1 MPAIATTAA
10 VAIKAV
16 VGATLTSAGVG
27 ATTAYGIGSAVG
39 GFLTSGAVLG
49 SVALG
54 VVNAVLTPQ
63 VDAAGSATDWRA
75 DPDAAI
81 PFVVGRK
88 AVGGQIVHRDEWG
101 KDNRYQSIVTVYSGA
116 GPVKS
121 FGTCTADGETVTFS
135 GPYGRQS
142 SGTWND
148 IFWGEYSLG
157 AQPSSALQS
166 PSDQNDPT
174 IGGTMPAW
182 GSSYKLSGKACA
194 MHTMAM
200 DKNRERW
207 PNGEPK
213 VLQVVEGIYCW
224 DPRQDSTWP
233 GGDGACRLDDA
244 STWVWSENPYLHA
257 LKWVLG
263 YYENDVLVGGIG
275 AAVSGVD
282 VAAFIEGANVADA
295 NGWTVSALPTT
306 KDDKHQVLLA
316 MLQAGGGR
324 YARKGGKIS
333 CIVRTPRT
341 SIVTVDAG
349 DTAGPFEIE
358 VGADK
363 LDRLNTIIPRCVME
377 THDWEMVA
385 QSKVSVA
392 SYVTADG
399 GVRERGI
406 DYPYVAI
413 QTTNTHQ
420 PAQLAAYDIVD
431 SREPIRGTVPM
442 KGHMAQIEPG
452 DVFTIDEPG
461 FLLDGV
467 ECLCVKREFDPR
479 RDIVQI
485 TFVSETD
492 GKHAFALGL
501 DPTPPTPPGLTAPD
515 IYSVAAPELGVF
527 AATASTGNQPAINVA
542 ADADNVTA
550 QAFRVEYRP
559 YLDPADGEA
568 WDDDDS
574 GWQVVGTY
582 PISTEIVPINGLE
595 PETQYQVAVSYVSQF
610 GVIGDR
616 LILGTVT
623 TGDLVAT
630 DTGKVGGRTAQE
642 VIDDLDAVSD
652 RAGELDEYFGEAVLR
667 LSAAMRD
674 LQAYDEALGFLE
686 GQPVGV
692 KIISERETRESG
704 ELVAANARDLLAG
717 RVDDADAAILNEASL
732 RVSADLAEASAR
744 QLLAGR
750 VDDNE
755 AAILTETSLR
765 VDGDT
770 AEANARQLLAVRVD
784 DNEAAILTEQTARA
798 TQDDAFAQIFTLLGA
813 EAGGGSAF
821 ILNEATVQAGSRGT
835 LASVFNGLDVSIGDN
850 ASAISTLQS
859 ADATQASQLTSLT
872 STVGDNEASITSLFS
887 VTDGLAARAALVL
900 NVNGRI
906 TGYEIDGSTGS
917 FIIAADSFAI
927 AQASAGS
934 AFYPFVVDGSGVSI
948 NTDVSIDGDLLVDG
962 SITYGPLSEGAASNS
977 NADYTA
983 GIATLSAGDD
993 WTEVESAALTVIG
1006 GRPVK
1011 VAWALRVRWINLSGG
1026 DGGNVLVRIKRGS
1039 TEIWQGTLVEL
1050 PAQRLATVYDGG
1062 GSPTLN
1068 YVELGGRLNQIVS
1081 SFIVDEAASAGTHTY
1096 SIEVKP
1102 PAQETVTVA
1111 ERALDLVERRR

>member
-1 MPAIATTAA
+1 MPAVATGAA

-16 VGATLTSAGVG
+16 VGTALTTVGVG
-27 ATTAYGIGSAVG
+27 ASTAYGIGSAVG
-39 GFLTSGAVLG
+39 GFLASGAVLS

-54 VVNAVLTPQ
+54 VVNAVLAPQ
-63 VDAAGSATDWRA
+63 VDAAGSPTEWRA

-88 AVGGQIVHRDEWG
+88 ALGGQIVHRDEWG

-116 GPVKS
+116 GPVKG
-121 FGTCTADGETVTFS
+121 FGACTADGETVTFS

-157 AQPSSALQS
+157 AQPASALQS
-166 PSDQNDPT
+166 PSDKNDPT

-200 DKNRERW
+200 DKQRERW

-233 GGDGACRLDDA
+233 GGEGACRLDDA
-244 STWVWSENPYLHA
+244 STWVWSQNPYLHA

-282 VAAFIEGANVADA
+282 VAAYIEGANVADA
-295 NGWTVSALPTT
+295 NGWTISALPTT

-377 THDWEMVA
+377 SHDWEMVA
-385 QSKVSVA
+385 QDKVSVS

-413 QTTNTHQ
+413 QTGNTHQ

-452 DVFTIDEPG
+452 DVFTVDEPG

-492 GKHAFALGL
+492 GKHAFALGQ

-515 IYSVAAPELGVF
+515 IYSVDPPEVGVF
-527 AATASTGNQPAINVA
+527 AATASSGNQPAINVA

-559 YLDPADGEA
+559 YLDPADDEA

-616 LILGTVT
+616 LVLGTVT
-623 TGDLVAT
+623 TGALVAN
-630 DTGKVGGRTAQE
+630 DTGQVGGRPADE
-642 VIDDLDAVSD
+642 VIADLDELSEEA
-652 RAGELDEYFGEAVLR
+652 ANLDEYLGEAVLR
-667 LSAAMRD
+667 LAAAQRD
-674 LQAYDEALGFLE
+674 LQAYQEALGFLE
-686 GQPVGV
+686 GLPVGV
-692 KIISERETRESG
+692 KIVSERETRESG
-704 ELVAANARDLLAG
+704 EAVAAGARDILSG
-717 RVDDADAAILNEASL
+717 RIDSAQAAIVDEAAL
-732 RVSADLAEASAR
+732 RVSGDLAEASAR
-744 QLLAGR
+744 ELLSGR
-750 VDDNE
+750 VDENVAD
-755 AAILTETSLR
+755 ILTEAALR
-765 VDGDT
+765 VSGDA
-770 AEANARQLLAVRVD
+770 AEANARQLLATRVGN
-784 DNEAAILTEQTARA
+784 NEADILTEASARS
-798 TQDDAFAQIFTLLGA
+798 TQDDAFAQLFSLLGA
-813 EAGGGSAF
+813 SSGGGSAF
-821 ILNEATVQAGSRGT
+821 ILNEATVQSGSRGT
-835 LASVFNGLDVSIGDN
+835 LAQVFTGLNVSIGDN
-850 ASAISTLQS
+850 ASAIGTLQTAS
-859 ADATQASQLTSLT
+859 STQASQITSLV
-872 STVGDNEASITSLFS
+872 STVGDNESSITSLFS

-906 TGYEIDGSTGS
+906 TGYEIDGAAGS

-927 AQASAGS
+927 AQASAGT

-948 NTDVSIDGDLLVDG
+948 NTDVSIDGDLLVAG
-962 SITYGPLSEGAASNS
+962 SITYGPLADGAASNS
-977 NADYTA
+977 NADYTEDN
-983 GIATLSAGDD
+983 IAVSSTYV
-993 WTEVESAALTVIG
+993 TVESAAIAVIG

-1011 VAWALRVRWINLSGG
+1011 VDWALRVFWANLAGG
-1026 DGGNVLVRIKRGS
+1026 TGGAVDMRIRRG
-1039 TEIWQGTLVEL
+1039 TTTVWEGQILNL
-1050 PAQRLATVYDGG
+1050 PAQYQAQVYEASGT
-1062 GSPTLN
+1062 PTLS
-1068 YVELGGRLNQIVS
+1068 YVELGGYINEAIS
-1081 SFIVDEAASAGTHTY
+1081 GFAVDESPPAGTLTY
-1096 SIEVKP
+1096 SIQVK
-1102 PAQETVTVA
+1102 AAENITVSQ
-1111 ERALDLVERRR
+1111 RALDLVERRR